1 MPRRHHNKGPSATW
15 GRGHGPGVRASSRPR
30 HYFTTP
36 AVVLQVYRP
45 SLRRWVTVA
54 KLVCVGGEPVL
65 AIPYRHRQ
73 RLRDQVSLP
82 LVAIRFAQE
91 YGAKAIIVRYDDEGL
106 AFRLPLEEALR
117 LGRRELL
124 DGQPEIW
131 LNLGLFEECHWPAW
145 PYVPQ
150 IIRLGPGPEEL
161 PHQLSLE
168 EVRA

>member
-1 MPRRHHNKGPSATW
+1 MRPHNSKGPSAQ
-15 GRGHGPGVRASSRPR
+15 GRGAGPRARPWRRPR
-30 HYFTTP
+30 FYFNTP
-36 AVVLQVYRP
+36 TAIQVFRP

-54 KLVCVGGEPVL
+54 KFVCVDGEPVL

-73 RLRDQVSLP
+73 RLREQVSLP

-91 YGAKAIIVRYDDEGL
+91 YGARAIVVRFDDERL

-124 DGQPEIW
+124 EGQLEIW
-131 LNLGLFEECHWPAW
+131 LSLELFEECPWPAW
-145 PYVPQ
+145 PYATK

-161 PHQLSLE
+161 PRQLPLE
-168 EVRA
+168 VVLP

>member
-1 MPRRHHNKGPSATW
+1 MARCDKGPSAW
-15 GRGHGPGVRASSRPR
+15 GRGSGPGARPWRRPR
-30 HYFTTP
+30 FYFNTP
-36 AVVLQVYRP
+36 AAIQVFRP

-91 YGAKAIIVRYDDEGL
+91 YGATAIVVRFDDEHL
-106 AFRLPLEEALR
+106 ALRLPLEEALR
-117 LGRRELL
+117 LGRWDLL
-124 DGQPEIW
+124 EGQLEIW
-131 LNLGLFEECHWPAW
+131 LNLELFKEYPWPSW
-145 PYVPQ
+145 PYVPK

-161 PHQLSLE
+161 PRQLPLE
-168 EVRA
+168 EVLP